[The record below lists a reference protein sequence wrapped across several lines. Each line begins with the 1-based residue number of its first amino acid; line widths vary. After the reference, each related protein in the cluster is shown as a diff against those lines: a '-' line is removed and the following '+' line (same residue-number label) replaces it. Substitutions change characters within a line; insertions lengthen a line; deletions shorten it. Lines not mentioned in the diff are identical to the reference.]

1 MAGTGIQSKETVDP
15 EALVLALRDTSR
27 ALQQFLALQA
37 RANGLGLPELLTLA
51 RAADD
56 GGVAPNEAGGALG
69 LRSSTM
75 TMLCNRLDR
84 DGLIRRA
91 PHPTGRPLVLLK
103 ATPAGRKLIEDVR
116 RPIFASLAE
125 LVLAASPDEQQ
136 FLDQFL
142 GQLAALLVKHSGP
155 NPTPRRSR
163 GRRRAPATT
172 K

>member
-1 MAGTGIQSKETVDP
+1 VKLAGIQSKTVDP
-15 EALVLALRDTSR
+15 EALVIALRDTSR
-27 ALQQFLALQA
+27 ALQQFLAFQA

-51 RAADD
+51 RAADA
-56 GGVAPNEAGGALG
+56 GGVAPNEAGAALG

-75 TMLCNRLDR
+75 TMLCNRLER
-84 DGLIRRA
+84 DGLIRRV
-91 PHPTGRPLVLLK
+91 PHPKGRPLVLLK

-125 LVLAASPDEQQ
+125 LVLAASPEQHQ

-142 GQLAALLVKHSGP
+142 DQLVALLVKHAGPSPTSGR
-155 NPTPRRSR
+155 TL
-163 GRRRAPATT
+163 GRRRTPTRT